1 MVQQQ
6 QPAPPMETTAAPQ
19 LMSPMVFA
27 GQGQDHQPSPGPA
40 AVPVRAPPMGLPV
53 ITPVSIPV
61 SMPLIAPPVMPF
73 NGVPAFH
80 MPVQVPQVTPL
91 TEAQLTQVNIY
102 YSHIFFRLKYVMKF
116 IKYYSPTVTHGKT
129 LVYDFWAL

>member
-1 MVQQQ
+1 MVQQQQQNQQQ

-40 AVPVRAPPMGLPV
+40 TVPVRAPPMGLPV

-73 NGVPAFH
+73 NGGPAFH
-80 MPVQVPQVTPL
+80 MPVHHAPQVTPL

-102 YSHIFFRLKYVMKF
+102 SIHKF
-116 IKYYSPTVTHGKT
+116 YFIC
-129 LVYDFWAL
+129 FC

>member
-1 MVQQQ
+1 MVQQQQQQ
-6 QPAPPMETTAAPQ
+6 QPAPPMEITAAPQ

-40 AVPVRAPPMGLPV
+40 AVPVRAPPPMGLPV

-61 SMPLIAPPVMPF
+61 SVPLIAPPVMPF

-80 MPVQVPQVTPL
+80 MPVHVPQVTPL
-91 TEAQLTQVNIY
+91 TEAQLTQVNIRVLL
-102 YSHIFFRLKYVMKF
+102 RLEFQVAHP
-116 IKYYSPTVTHGKT
+116 ILNVTLNEDQK
-129 LVYDFWAL
+129 

>member
-1 MVQQQ
+1 MVQQQQQQ

-40 AVPVRAPPMGLPV
+40 AVPVRPPPMGLPV

-61 SMPLIAPPVMPF
+61 SVPLIAPPPVMPF

-80 MPVQVPQVTPL
+80 MPVHVPQVTPL

-102 YSHIFFRLKYVMKF
+102 YIHNFYLICFFLGYALKTSLGSCPY
-116 IKYYSPTVTHGKT
+116 
-129 LVYDFWAL
+129 